1 MKKIVK
7 IQSNVRG
14 MEKRDKIKLKSRNKK
29 LIKQNKNNPEQNEFI
44 YEKNISKEIDENDF
58 EKYEKLI
65 VNKNIYLSFNIM

>member
-1 MKKIVK
+1 
-7 IQSNVRG
+7 
-14 MEKRDKIKLKSRNKK
+14 MEMRDKIKLKSRNKK

-44 YEKNISKEIDENDF
+44 YEKNISKDIDENDF

>member
-1 MKKIVK
+1 M
-7 IQSNVRG
+7 
-14 MEKRDKIKLKSRNKK
+14 RDKIKLKSRNKK
-29 LIKQNKNNPEQNEFI
+29 LLKQNKNNPEQNEFI

>member
-14 MEKRDKIKLKSRNKK
+14 MEMRDEIKLKSRNKK